1 MERAGMVERGYTTR
15 GAANLLGVSQREVV
29 RLIEADKISARLTES
44 GFYVIDE
51 LSLSSYRLAKRA
63 KGRPWAADTAWAALD
78 LLGGGDAGWLD
89 YRRRWSLMKKLE
101 TCSAED
107 VVWLARN
114 RQTPRHYR
122 CSPSAMPLV
131 REAVIRTGSSASA
144 PTMHAI
150 GFSETPLL
158 VDGYVPGSSL
168 DGFASAYCLRE
179 SSRGEATLRVAHGLP
194 DKYAD
199 LAEMPPAVVAA
210 DFALSIDPRERR
222 CGLEY
227 LEGLL
232 DEYKQSRHYIG

>member
-114 RQTPRHYR
+114 RQTLRRYK
-122 CSPSAMPLV
+122 CSPSVAPLV
-131 REAVIRTGSSASA
+131 KKSVIRTGSASSAS
-144 PTMHAI
+144 TMHVI
-150 GFSETPLL
+150 GLSEAPSL
-158 VDGYVPGSSL
+158 VDGYVAEGLL
-168 DGFASAYCLRE
+168 DKLADAYCMRE
-179 SSRGEATLRVAHGLP
+179 GTRGEVTLRVAHGLP
-194 DKYAD
+194 SEFSR
-199 LAEMPPAVVAA
+199 LAEMPPAVAAA
-210 DFALSIDPRERR
+210 DLALSANVREHD
-222 CGLEY
+222 CGLNY

-232 DEYKQSRHYIG
+232 DEYKQNRHQ